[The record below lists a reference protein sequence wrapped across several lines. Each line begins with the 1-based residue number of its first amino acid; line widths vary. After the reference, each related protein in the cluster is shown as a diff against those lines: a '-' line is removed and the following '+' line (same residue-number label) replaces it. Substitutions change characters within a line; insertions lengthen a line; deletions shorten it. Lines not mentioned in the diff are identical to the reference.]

1 MPAVSGIVACSD
13 DATAHGGEVHML
25 SESRVHQ
32 AEGRRIRETTHGA
45 IRRMVVVVAEVQF
58 VDAKAIL
65 VVVEHHVKMPL
76 DLGKRTSNGRLGDV
90 SSRPDRVVD
99 SKNGGKMLAAM
110 AADRQET
117 GE

>member
-32 AEGRRIRETTHGA
+32 AEGRRIRETTHAA
-45 IRRMVVVVAEVQF
+45 IRMVVVVADVQF

-65 VVVEHHVKMPL
+65 VVVEHHVKMPF
-76 DLGKRTSNGRLGDV
+76 DLGKRITNGRLGGV
-90 SSRPDRVVD
+90 SSRADRVVD
-99 SKNGGKMLAAM
+99 FKNGGNLLEAM

>member
-1 MPAVSGIVACSD
+1 
-13 DATAHGGEVHML
+13 ML

-45 IRRMVVVVAEVQF
+45 IRMVVVVADVQF